1 MCLAIP
7 PNSSRS
13 HQYSLPPYWCPYQEQ
28 EASSSAA
35 AAAAASTSTTTA
47 TTTTNTNKYERYC
60 PMAETPSSSSPYASP
75 SSFGSVA
82 NPVGSGCGGGAGAS
96 SLVSNNSSS
105 SASSSSS
112 SLDDLLFP
120 ATPPPPLP
128 APSDAFEYG
137 LGQIMMGLSPLIM
150 QGGSNNNTTN
160 ENNSSSSLLPPN
172 LQSLMG
178 TNTTTNFNNWMM
190 MGTNINIAATT
201 TTNTTSATATT
212 THRRRRAPQRPG
224 KTATQKE
231 RLFVQHNYH
240 DLANYDCDEE
250 AVTAYDDDS
259 SPSEGS
265 PEQKQQQ
272 HQPFPIK
279 LHHLLEECEA
289 LGLSHIISWQPHGR
303 AFKIHNPTLFATS
316 IMSKYFPKMKKLPS
330 LQRQFNLYGFER
342 LTREG
347 PDAGAY
353 YHEAFLRY
361 RPSLSVTN
369 MTRRR
374 VKGTGYKAASN
385 PEAEPNLY
393 SYPYM
398 TREQQQQQR
407 QSSTTSSRSSV
418 SSTTTTDRSSY
429 YSTSSEEESTYL
441 KMNPQVVSS
450 SLSPSLSPSSTCWY
464 NHPSLTTT
472 TSGGSNHHQQQHH
485 HRNSSSSF
493 MGYLDS
499 LSQSNTQQLAVS
511 SSFSFLQEDV
521 LTSNDVD
528 AFMAKYLNEEETMIS
543 SSSSSS
549 SRRYQDLLVPSS
561 SSTST
566 TWPAS
571 SSSTMPLLHDD
582 RSGCISSSR
591 NSTTDVDSFM
601 DLYLALPRTAQDS
614 IMDDLLC
621 LNEGGSNSIGGS
633 SSSTGAGGGDISFS
647 FDSF

>member
-1 MCLAIP
+1 
-7 PNSSRS
+7 
-13 HQYSLPPYWCPYQEQ
+13 
-28 EASSSAA
+28 
-35 AAAAASTSTTTA
+35 
-47 TTTTNTNKYERYC
+47 
-60 PMAETPSSSSPYASP
+60 
-75 SSFGSVA
+75 
-82 NPVGSGCGGGAGAS
+82 
-96 SLVSNNSSS
+96 
-105 SASSSSS
+105 
-112 SLDDLLFP
+112 
-120 ATPPPPLP
+120 
-128 APSDAFEYG
+128 
-137 LGQIMMGLSPLIM
+137 
-150 QGGSNNNTTN
+150 
-160 ENNSSSSLLPPN
+160 
-172 LQSLMG
+172 
-178 TNTTTNFNNWMM
+178 
-190 MGTNINIAATT
+190 
-201 TTNTTSATATT
+201 
-212 THRRRRAPQRPG
+212 
-224 KTATQKE
+224 
-231 RLFVQHNYH
+231 
-240 DLANYDCDEE
+240 LANYDCDEE
-250 AVTAYDDDS
+250 AATAYDGDS
-259 SPSEGS
+259 SPSESS
-265 PEQKQQQ
+265 PEQQQQQQQ

-361 RPSLSVTN
+361 RPSLAVSN

-398 TREQQQQQR
+398 TREQQQQR
-407 QSSTTSSRSSV
+407 QSCTTSSRSSV
-418 SSTTTTDRSSY
+418 SSTTTTDRCSY
-429 YSTSSEEESTYL
+429 YSTSSEESTYL
-441 KMNPQVVSS
+441 KMNPHGVSS
-450 SLSPSLSPSSTCWY
+450 SSPSLSPSSTCWY
-464 NHPSLTTT
+464 NHPSMTTT
-472 TSGGSNHHQQQHH
+472 TSGGSNQQQQQHH

-499 LSQSNTQQLAVS
+499 LSQSNTQQSAETQDPSMSS
-511 SSFSFLQEDV
+511 SSFFQEDV

-543 SSSSSS
+543 SSSS
-549 SRRYQDLLVPSS
+549 RRYQDLLVPSS
-561 SSTST
+561 PTAT

>member
-13 HQYSLPPYWCPYQEQ
+13 QQYSLPPYWCPYQE
-28 EASSSAA
+28 ASSSSAA
-35 AAAAASTSTTTA
+35 AAGAASTSTTA
-47 TTTTNTNKYERYC
+47 TTTNTNKYERYY
-60 PMAETPSSSSPYASP
+60 PMAETSSSSSPYASP

-82 NPVGSGCGGGAGAS
+82 NPVGCGGGAGAS

-112 SLDDLLFP
+112 LDLLFP
-120 ATPPPPLP
+120 ATPPPPSP
-128 APSDAFEYG
+128 TDAFEYG

-150 QGGSNNNTTN
+150 QGGSSSISNHITN
-160 ENNSSSSLLPPN
+160 ENDNITTSLPPN
-172 LQSLMG
+172 LQSLMA

-190 MGTNINIAATT
+190 MGTNIAAT
-201 TTNTTSATATT
+201 TTNTTTSATATTTTTT

-240 DLANYDCDEE
+240 DLANC
-250 AVTAYDDDS
+250 YDDDDDNNAAASNEDS
-259 SPSEGS
+259 SLSES
-265 PEQKQQQ
+265 IPEQQQQQQ

-303 AFKIHNPTLFATS
+303 AFKIHNPTLFTTS

-398 TREQQQQQR
+398 TREQQQQR
-407 QSSTTSSRSSV
+407 QSCTTSSRSSV
-418 SSTTTTDRSSY
+418 SSTTTTDRCSY
-429 YSTSSEEESTYL
+429 YSTSSEEESTYP

-450 SLSPSLSPSSTCWY
+450 SLSPSSTCWY
-464 NHPSLTTT
+464 NHPSMTTT
-472 TSGGSNHHQQQHH
+472 TSGGSNQQHH

-499 LSQSNTQQLAVS
+499 LSQSTATTSPQSAVAQDPS
-511 SSFSFLQEDV
+511 MDSFLQDDV

-543 SSSSSS
+543 SSSSS
-549 SRRYQDLLVPSS
+549 RRYQDLLVPSS
-561 SSTST
+561 PTAS

-571 SSSTMPLLHDD
+571 SSTMPFLQDD
-582 RSGCISSSR
+582 RSGCSSSS
-591 NSTTDVDSFM
+591 NSTDVDSFM
-601 DLYLALPRTAQDS
+601 DRYLALPRTAQDS
-614 IMDDLLC
+614 ILDDLLC

-633 SSSTGAGGGDISFS
+633 SSSSTGGGGGGISFS
-647 FDSF
+647 FDSL